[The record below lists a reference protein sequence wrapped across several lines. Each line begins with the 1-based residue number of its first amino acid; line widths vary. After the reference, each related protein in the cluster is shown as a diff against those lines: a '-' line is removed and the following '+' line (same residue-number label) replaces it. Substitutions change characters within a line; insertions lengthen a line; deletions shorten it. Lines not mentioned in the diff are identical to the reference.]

1 VTWNRLRYTVWA
13 PVYDR
18 LVAAVGFEAA
28 RRASIERLRLARDDR
43 VLIVGAGTGLDLD
56 FLPAGVDVTAID
68 VTPAM
73 LQRLER
79 RAARRGQRVTARVAD
94 ARRLEFADA
103 TFDGVVLHLILAVMP
118 EPERGLREAE
128 RVLKPGG
135 RIAVFD
141 KYLVG
146 GEEPSL
152 PRRLAN
158 AVARP
163 LFSDLNRRLESWLA
177 ATTLRLEIEE
187 PVALGG
193 MYRLAT
199 LRKLAD

>member
-1 VTWNRLRYTVWA
+1 MWNRVRYTVWA
-13 PVYDR
+13 PFYDTFLR
-18 LVAAVGFEAA
+18 AVAFEEA
-28 RRASIERLRLARDDR
+28 RRRSIARLSLGKGQR
-43 VLIVGAGTGLDLD
+43 VLLVGAGTGQDLD
-56 FLPAGVDVTAID
+56 HVPAEVDITAVD

-73 LQRLER
+73 LLRLEA
-79 RAARRGQRVTARVAD
+79 RAARLRRRVTARVAD
-94 ARRLEFADA
+94 ARQLEFADA
-103 TFDGVVLHLILAVMP
+103 AFDAVVLHLILAVMP

-128 RVLKPGG
+128 RVVKPGG

-141 KYLVG
+141 KYLVK
-146 GEEPSL
+146 GEQPSL

-163 LFSDLNRRLESWLA
+163 LFSDLNRRLDSWLA
-177 ATTLRLEIEE
+177 GTTLRVEVEE

-199 LRKLAD
+199 LRKPAA